1 MCVRWQDMSSKARH
15 GEPYPKLRARFPK
28 AEELAPRATVKEQT
42 EIEELQRQIW
52 DVASEA
58 VRLSA
63 TSYRASPI
71 KDGSP
76 LMAEGTLPSEVM
88 HRAMVWVERM
98 IAEIYR
104 PVMDPS
110 ALALMKERRA
120 NGELAEP
127 HLYPPLPSTP
137 VNGFLSS
144 TPVNSTSEPEPST
157 PVNTAKKKSKSS
169 TPVNTPIGY
178 AEHRDRAHARIRA
191 LQKAGHSV
199 RQIVKLLAEE
209 GITGPHGGAWHPNS
223 VQRVIAKRD

>member
-1 MCVRWQDMSSKARH
+1 MSSKARH

-28 AEELAPRATVKEQT
+28 AEELAPRATPT
-42 EIEELQRQIW
+42 HLAEIEALQRQIW
-52 DVASEA
+52 DAAWEA

-63 TSYRASPI
+63 TSYWASPT

-76 LMAEGTLPSEVM
+76 FMADEDTLPPEVM

-98 IAEIYR
+98 ISEIYR

-110 ALALMKERRA
+110 ALAWMKERRG

-137 VNGFLSS
+137 VNNIAPITS
-144 TPVNSTSEPEPST
+144 VNSTSEPEPST

-169 TPVNTPIGY
+169 TPVNAAIGY

-223 VQRVIAKRD
+223 VQRVIAKKD